1 MFVYLFIYSFIHS
14 STELFI
20 EGSQVPRR
28 KSLKEKR
35 VSFSEKQEEVRNR
48 INSLAPV
55 GGVTERPQSRGGMA
69 FDVMLCPETGNIK
82 RRPQHLKTLERRKKK
97 SSRRTK
103 EEIEEKLKNADERRK
118 VIEQHLALCPKLIE
132 EILKN
137 IIISLKHFS
146 FNFKSRHKC

>member
-55 GGVTERPQSRGGMA
+55 GGVTERLQSRGGMA
-69 FDVMLCPETGNIK
+69 FDVMLCPETGNVK
-82 RRPQHLKTLERRKKK
+82 RRPQHLKKLERRKKK

-137 IIISLKHFS
+137 ITSLKHFS